1 MSRRVPDR
9 QKDAAICTW
18 IQTRE
23 EITKLL
29 IECPKGL
36 REIVTLA
43 VGPGCASTSWFT
55 SSGPTSISIAG

>member
-1 MSRRVPDR
+1 MTVRGRHGVSRIEET
-9 QKDAAICTW
+9 DAAIYTW

-29 IECPKGL
+29 VECI

-43 VGPGCASTSWFT
+43 VGTGMRLDP
-55 SSGPTSISIAG
+55 